1 MREFLTPAVF
11 RQVRKAAKRR
21 KQPRWDVHPL
31 LLVLLLATWCAGD
44 SLPEK
49 FEVARGFYVVCCP
62 KRKRPGKS
70 FAGFEKALARLPLPV
85 LRALGEALRSRL
97 ATVFGQR
104 LLCHGFIPLGCD
116 GTRQEC
122 PRTAEL
128 ERRLGTFGKDGSA
141 PMIWNTSIVH
151 LALGVPWCWRLGRG
165 GKASERMHLIQMIP
179 RLPKLALIVTDA
191 GYVGY
196 NVVRQLI
203 EAKVLILMRMS
214 SHATFYTEQETPLKR
229 FREGVVYYWPKKI
242 QDKNQPP
249 LRGRLIRVSERRRK
263 HDVWLFTNVEDRQ
276 RLPVKV
282 ASKLYRWR
290 WENEV
295 CQPDCT
301 SSAHLY
307 QVAA

>member
-1 MREFLTPAVF
+1 
-11 RQVRKAAKRR
+11 
-21 KQPRWDVHPL
+21 VHPL

-229 FREGVVYYWPKKI
+229 VWSKYSADRIAGFFSGYMNFRRDPFQPSSLAATFTQMEQVYRAPMDSPTIATGKCHI
-242 QDKNQPP
+242 
-249 LRGRLIRVSERRRK
+249 
-263 HDVWLFTNVEDRQ
+263 
-276 RLPVKV
+276 
-282 ASKLYRWR
+282 
-290 WENEV
+290 
-295 CQPDCT
+295 C
-301 SSAHLY
+301 
-307 QVAA
+307 